1 MFKEYYLIMTWDDEG
16 FLISKNKYSENSLI
30 VEIFT
35 KNHGKTSGIIFGG
48 TSRKI
53 KNYLQL
59 GNQLHVNYSS
69 KTENKIGN
77 FKIEILKAYTP
88 VFFDHYRK
96 LLCIFSAFQ
105 LIKILTA
112 ESQKNLKIYSLIKI
126 FYTFLEK
133 ENWIKNYIFW
143 ELEFFKVIGYDLGLK
158 NLVKKELINNEV
170 KYFVKSTKENKIVPN
185 FLIDNN
191 QEFLNEE
198 ILIDGLMLVGD
209 YLEKSILKPNNINY
223 PLNRLR
229 FLNTFKLSI

>member
-1 MFKEYYLIMTWDDEG
+1 MTWDDEG
-16 FLISKNKYSENSLI
+16 FLISKNKYSENSII

-35 KNHGKTSGIIFGG
+35 KSHGKTSGIIFGG

-59 GNQLHVNYSS
+59 GNLLHVNYSS

-77 FKIEILKAYTP
+77 FKIELLKAYAP
-88 VFFDHYRK
+88 IFFNNYRK

-112 ESQKNLKIYSLIKI
+112 ESQKNINIYSLIEN
-126 FYTFLEK
+126 FYILLKK
-133 ENWIKNYIFW
+133 ENWIRNYIFW
-143 ELEFFKVIGYDLGLK
+143 ELELFKIIGYDLELK

-170 KYFVKSTKENKIVPN
+170 KYLVKSTKEKKIVPN

-191 QEFLNEE
+191 QDFLNEE
-198 ILIDGLMLVGD
+198 ILIDGLRLVGD
-209 YLEKSILKPNNINY
+209 YLEKSILRPNNINY
-223 PLNRLR
+223 PLSRLR
-229 FLNTFKLSI
+229 FLNTFK

>member
-1 MFKEYYLIMTWDDEG
+1 MTWDDEG

-35 KNHGKTSGIIFGG
+35 KNYGKVSGIIFGG

-77 FKIEILKAYTP
+77 FKIELLKAYAP
-88 VFFDHYRK
+88 IFFDNYRK

-112 ESQKNLKIYSLIKI
+112 ESQKNIKIYELIEN
-126 FYTFLEK
+126 FYILLKK
-133 ENWIKNYIFW
+133 ESWIKNYIFW
-143 ELEFFKVIGYDLGLK
+143 ELELFKIIGYDLELK

-170 KYFVKSTKENKIVPN
+170 KYLVKSTKENKIVPN

-191 QEFLNEE
+191 QDFLNEE
-198 ILIDGLMLVGD
+198 ILIDGLRLVGD
-209 YLEKSILKPNNINY
+209 YLEKSILRPNNINY
-223 PLNRLR
+223 PLSRLR
-229 FLNTFKLSI
+229 FLNTFK

>member
-1 MFKEYYLIMTWDDEG
+1 MTWDDEG

-35 KNHGKTSGIIFGG
+35 KKHGKTSGIIFGG

-88 VFFDHYRK
+88 IFFDNYRK

-112 ESQKNLKIYSLIKI
+112 ESQINLKIYGLIEK
-126 FYTFLEK
+126 FYILLKK
-133 ENWIKNYIFW
+133 ENWIRNYIFW
-143 ELEFFKVIGYDLGLK
+143 ELELFKVIGYDLELK

-170 KYFVKSTKENKIVPN
+170 KYLVKSTKENKIVPN

-191 QEFLNEE
+191 QDFLNEE
-198 ILIDGLMLVGD
+198 ILIDGLRLVGD
-209 YLEKSILKPNNINY
+209 YLEKSILRPNNINY

-229 FLNTFKLSI
+229 FLNTFK

>member
-77 FKIEILKAYTP
+77 FKIELLKAYAP
-88 VFFDHYRK
+88 IFFNNYRK

-112 ESQKNLKIYSLIKI
+112 ESQKNIKIYGLIEN
-126 FYTFLEK
+126 FYILLKK

-143 ELEFFKVIGYDLGLK
+143 ELELFKVIGYDLELK

-170 KYFVKSTKENKIVPN
+170 KYLVKSTKEKKIVPN

-191 QEFLNEE
+191 QDFLNEE
-198 ILIDGLMLVGD
+198 ILIDGLRLVGD
-209 YLEKSILKPNNINY
+209 YLEKSILRPNNINY
-223 PLNRLR
+223 PLSRLR
-229 FLNTFKLSI
+229 FLNTFK

>member
-1 MFKEYYLIMTWDDEG
+1 MTWDDEG

-35 KNHGKTSGIIFGG
+35 KNYGKVSGIIFGG

-59 GNQLHVNYSS
+59 GNQLYVNYSS

-88 VFFDHYRK
+88 VFFDNYRK

-112 ESQKNLKIYSLIKI
+112 ESQKNLKIYSLIKN
-126 FYTFLEK
+126 FYILLK
-133 ENWIKNYIFW
+133 NKNWIRDYIFW
-143 ELEFFKVIGYDLGLK
+143 ELELFKVIGYDLELK

-170 KYFVKSTKENKIVPN
+170 KYLVKSTNKNKIVPN

-191 QEFLNEE
+191 QDFLNEE
-198 ILIDGLMLVGD
+198 ILIDGLRLVGE

-229 FLNTFKLSI
+229 FLNTFK

>member
-1 MFKEYYLIMTWDDEG
+1 MTWDDEG

-35 KNHGKTSGIIFGG
+35 KNYGKVSGIIFGG

-77 FKIEILKAYTP
+77 FKIELLKAYAP
-88 VFFDHYRK
+88 IFFNNYRK

-112 ESQKNLKIYSLIKI
+112 ESQKNINIYSLIEN
-126 FYTFLEK
+126 FYILLKK
-133 ENWIKNYIFW
+133 ENWIRNYIFW
-143 ELEFFKVIGYDLGLK
+143 ELELFKIIGYDLELK

-170 KYFVKSTKENKIVPN
+170 KYLVKSTKEKKIVPN

-191 QEFLNEE
+191 QDFLNEE
-198 ILIDGLMLVGD
+198 ILIDGLRLVGD
-209 YLEKSILKPNNINY
+209 YLEKSILRPNNINY
-223 PLNRLR
+223 PLSRLR
-229 FLNTFKLSI
+229 FLNTFK

>member
-1 MFKEYYLIMTWDDEG
+1 MTWDDEG
-16 FLISKNKYSENSLI
+16 FLISKNRYSENSLI

-48 TSRKI
+48 TSKKI

-77 FKIEILKAYTP
+77 FKIEILNAYTP
-88 VFFDHYRK
+88 IFFNNYRK

-112 ESQKNLKIYSLIKI
+112 ESQKNLKIYGLIEN
-126 FYTFLEK
+126 FYILLK
-133 ENWIKNYIFW
+133 KANWIRNYIFW
-143 ELEFFKVIGYDLGLK
+143 ELELFKVIGYDLELK

-170 KYFVKSTKENKIVPN
+170 KYLVKSTKEKKIVPN

-191 QEFLNEE
+191 QDFLNEE
-198 ILIDGLMLVGD
+198 ILIDGLRLVGD
-209 YLEKSILKPNNINY
+209 YLEKSILRPNNINY
-223 PLNRLR
+223 PLSRLR
-229 FLNTFKLSI
+229 FLNTFK

>member
-35 KNHGKTSGIIFGG
+35 KNYGKVSGIIFGG

-59 GNQLHVNYSS
+59 GNQLYVNYSS
-69 KTENKIGN
+69 KTENRIGN
-77 FKIEILKAYTP
+77 FKVEILKAYTP
-88 VFFDHYRK
+88 VFFDNYRK

-112 ESQKNLKIYSLIKI
+112 ESQKNLKIYSLIKN

-143 ELEFFKVIGYDLGLK
+143 ELEFFKVIGYDLELK
-158 NLVKKELINNEV
+158 NLVKKELVNNEV

-191 QEFLNEE
+191 QDFLNEE
-198 ILIDGLMLVGD
+198 ILIDGLRLVGD

-229 FLNTFKLSI
+229 FLNTFK

>member
-1 MFKEYYLIMTWDDEG
+1 MTWDDEG

-77 FKIEILKAYTP
+77 FKIELLKAYAP
-88 VFFDHYRK
+88 IFFNNYRK
-96 LLCIFSAFQ
+96 LLCIFSALQ

-112 ESQKNLKIYSLIKI
+112 ESQKNIKIYGLIEN
-126 FYTFLEK
+126 FYILLKK
-133 ENWIKNYIFW
+133 ENWIRNYIFW
-143 ELEFFKVIGYDLGLK
+143 ELELFKIIGYDHELK
-158 NLVKKELINNEV
+158 NLIKKELINNEV
-170 KYFVKSTKENKIVPN
+170 KYLVKSTKEKKIVPN

-191 QEFLNEE
+191 QDFLNEE
-198 ILIDGLMLVGD
+198 ILIDGLRLVGD
-209 YLEKSILKPNNINY
+209 YLEKSILRPNNINY
-223 PLNRLR
+223 PLSRLR
-229 FLNTFKLSI
+229 FLNTFK

>member
-1 MFKEYYLIMTWDDEG
+1 MIWDDEG

-48 TSRKI
+48 TSKKI

-59 GNQLHVNYSS
+59 GNQLYVNYSS

-88 VFFDHYRK
+88 IFFDNYRK

-112 ESQKNLKIYSLIKI
+112 ESQKNLKIYGLIEN
-126 FYTFLEK
+126 FYFLLKK
-133 ENWIKNYIFW
+133 ENWIRNYIFW
-143 ELEFFKVIGYDLGLK
+143 ELELFKVIGYDLELK

-170 KYFVKSTKENKIVPN
+170 KYLVKSTKGNKIVPN

-191 QEFLNEE
+191 QDFLNEE
-198 ILIDGLMLVGD
+198 ILIDGLRLVGD

-229 FLNTFKLSI
+229 FLNTFKESI

>member
-35 KNHGKTSGIIFGG
+35 KNYGKVSGIIFGG

-59 GNQLHVNYSS
+59 GNQLYVNYSS

-88 VFFDHYRK
+88 VFFDNYRK

-112 ESQKNLKIYSLIKI
+112 ESQKNLKIYSLIKN
-126 FYTFLEK
+126 FYIFLEK

-143 ELEFFKVIGYDLGLK
+143 ELEFFKVIGYDLELK

-191 QEFLNEE
+191 QDFLNEE
-198 ILIDGLMLVGD
+198 ILIDGLRLVGD

-229 FLNTFKLSI
+229 FLNTFK

>member
-1 MFKEYYLIMTWDDEG
+1 MFEEYYLIMTWDDEG

-35 KNHGKTSGIIFGG
+35 KNYGKVSGIIFGG

-59 GNQLHVNYSS
+59 GNQLYVNYSS

-77 FKIEILKAYTP
+77 FKIEILKAYAP
-88 VFFDHYRK
+88 IFFDNYRK

-112 ESQKNLKIYSLIKI
+112 ESQKNLKIYNLIKN
-126 FYTFLEK
+126 FYTFLEN
-133 ENWIKNYIFW
+133 ENWIKDYIFW
-143 ELEFFKVIGYDLGLK
+143 ELEFFKVIGYDLELK

-170 KYFVKSTKENKIVPN
+170 KYIVKSTKENKIVPN

-191 QEFLNEE
+191 QDFLNEE
-198 ILIDGLMLVGD
+198 ILIDGLRLVGD
-209 YLEKSILKPNNINY
+209 YLKKSILEPNNISY

-229 FLNTFKLSI
+229 FLNTFK

>member
-35 KNHGKTSGIIFGG
+35 KNHGKTSGMIFGG

-77 FKIEILKAYTP
+77 FKIELLKAYAP
-88 VFFDHYRK
+88 IFFNNYRK

-112 ESQKNLKIYSLIKI
+112 ESQKNIKIYELIEN
-126 FYTFLEK
+126 FYILLKK

-143 ELEFFKVIGYDLGLK
+143 ELELFKIIGYDLELK

-170 KYFVKSTKENKIVPN
+170 KYLVKSTKENKIVPN
-185 FLIDNN
+185 FLIDDN
-191 QEFLNEE
+191 QDFLSEE
-198 ILIDGLMLVGD
+198 ILIDGLRLVGD
-209 YLEKSILKPNNINY
+209 YLEKSILRPNNINY
-223 PLNRLR
+223 PLSRLR
-229 FLNTFKLSI
+229 FLNTFK

>member
-35 KNHGKTSGIIFGG
+35 KNYGKVSGIIFGG

-59 GNQLHVNYSS
+59 GNQLYVNYSS

-88 VFFDHYRK
+88 VFFDNYRK

-112 ESQKNLKIYSLIKI
+112 ESQKNLKIYNLIKNFYI
-126 FYTFLEK
+126 FLKK

-143 ELEFFKVIGYDLGLK
+143 ELEFFKVIGYDLELK

-191 QEFLNEE
+191 QDFLNEE
-198 ILIDGLMLVGD
+198 ILIDGLRLVGD

-229 FLNTFKLSI
+229 FLNTFK

>member
-88 VFFDHYRK
+88 IFFDNYRK
-96 LLCIFSAFQ
+96 LLCISSAFQ

-112 ESQKNLKIYSLIKI
+112 ESQKNLKVYDLIEN
-126 FYTFLEK
+126 FYILLKK

-143 ELEFFKVIGYDLGLK
+143 ELELFKVIGYDLELK
-158 NLVKKELINNEV
+158 NLVKRELINNEV
-170 KYFVKSTKENKIVPN
+170 KYLVKSTKENKIVPN
-185 FLIDNN
+185 FLIDNK
-191 QEFLNEE
+191 QDYLNEE
-198 ILIDGLMLVGD
+198 ILIDGLRLVGD

-229 FLNTFKLSI
+229 FLNTFK

>member
-1 MFKEYYLIMTWDDEG
+1 MSKEYYLIMTWDDEG
-16 FLISKNKYSENSLI
+16 FLISKNKYNENSLI

-35 KNHGKTSGIIFGG
+35 KNYGKVSGIIFGG

-59 GNQLHVNYSS
+59 GNQLYVNYSS
-69 KTENKIGN
+69 KTENRIGN

-88 VFFDHYRK
+88 VFFDNYRK

-112 ESQKNLKIYSLIKI
+112 ESQKNLKIYSLIKN

-143 ELEFFKVIGYDLGLK
+143 ELEFFKVIGYDLELK

-191 QEFLNEE
+191 QDFLNEE
-198 ILIDGLMLVGD
+198 ILIDGLRLVGD

-229 FLNTFKLSI
+229 FLNTFK

>member
-1 MFKEYYLIMTWDDEG
+1 MTWDDEG

-35 KNHGKTSGIIFGG
+35 KNYGKVSGIIFGG

-77 FKIEILKAYTP
+77 FKIELIKAYAP
-88 VFFDHYRK
+88 IFFDNYRK

-112 ESQKNLKIYSLIKI
+112 ESQKNIKIYGLIEN
-126 FYTFLEK
+126 FYILLKK
-133 ENWIKNYIFW
+133 ENWIRNYIFW
-143 ELEFFKVIGYDLGLK
+143 ELELFKIIGYDLELK

-170 KYFVKSTKENKIVPN
+170 KYLVKSTKENKIVPN
-185 FLIDNN
+185 FLIDDN
-191 QEFLNEE
+191 QDFLNEE
-198 ILIDGLMLVGD
+198 ILIDGLRLVGD
-209 YLEKSILKPNNINY
+209 YLEKSILRPNNINY
-223 PLNRLR
+223 PLSRLR
-229 FLNTFKLSI
+229 FLNTFK

>member
-1 MFKEYYLIMTWDDEG
+1 MTWDDEG

-35 KNHGKTSGIIFGG
+35 KNYGKVSGIIFGG

-59 GNQLHVNYSS
+59 GNQLYVNYSS

-88 VFFDHYRK
+88 VFFDNYRK

-112 ESQKNLKIYSLIKI
+112 ESQKNLKIYSLIKN

-143 ELEFFKVIGYDLGLK
+143 ELEFFKVIGYDLELK
-158 NLVKKELINNEV
+158 NLVKKELINDEV
-170 KYFVKSTKENKIVPN
+170 KYFVKSPKENKIVPN

-191 QEFLNEE
+191 QDFLNEE
-198 ILIDGLMLVGD
+198 ILIDGLRLVGD

-229 FLNTFKLSI
+229 FLNTLK

>member
-1 MFKEYYLIMTWDDEG
+1 MFEEYYLIMTWDDEG

-35 KNHGKTSGIIFGG
+35 KNYGKVPGIIFGG

-59 GNQLHVNYSS
+59 GNQLYVNYSS

-88 VFFDHYRK
+88 IFFDNYRK

-112 ESQKNLKIYSLIKI
+112 ESQKNLKIYSLIKN
-126 FYTFLEK
+126 FYSFLKK

-143 ELEFFKVIGYDLGLK
+143 ELEFFKVIGYDLELK

-170 KYFVKSTKENKIVPN
+170 KYIVKSTKENKIVPN

-191 QEFLNEE
+191 QDFLNEE
-198 ILIDGLMLVGD
+198 ILIDGLRLVGD

-229 FLNTFKLSI
+229 FLNTFK

>member
-1 MFKEYYLIMTWDDEG
+1 MTWDDEG

-35 KNHGKTSGIIFGG
+35 KNHGKTSGVIFGG

-77 FKIEILKAYTP
+77 FKIELLKAYAP
-88 VFFDHYRK
+88 IFFNNYRK

-112 ESQKNLKIYSLIKI
+112 ESQKNIKIYGLIEN
-126 FYTFLEK
+126 FYILLKK
-133 ENWIKNYIFW
+133 ESWIKNYIFW
-143 ELEFFKVIGYDLGLK
+143 ELELFKIIGYDLELK

-170 KYFVKSTKENKIVPN
+170 KYLVKSTKENKIVPN

-191 QEFLNEE
+191 QDFLNEE
-198 ILIDGLMLVGD
+198 ILINGLKLVGD
-209 YLEKSILKPNNINY
+209 YLEKSILRPNNINY
-223 PLNRLR
+223 PLSRLR
-229 FLNTFKLSI
+229 FLNTFK

>member
-77 FKIEILKAYTP
+77 FKIELLKAYAP
-88 VFFDHYRK
+88 IFFNNYRK
-96 LLCIFSAFQ
+96 LLCIFSALQ

-112 ESQKNLKIYSLIKI
+112 ESQKNIKIYELIEN
-126 FYTFLEK
+126 FYILLKK
-133 ENWIKNYIFW
+133 ESWIKNYIFW
-143 ELEFFKVIGYDLGLK
+143 ELELFKIIGYDLELK

-170 KYFVKSTKENKIVPN
+170 KYLVKSTKENKIVPN
-185 FLIDNN
+185 FLIDDN
-191 QEFLNEE
+191 QDFLNEE
-198 ILIDGLMLVGD
+198 ILIDGLRLVGD
-209 YLEKSILKPNNINY
+209 YLEKSILRPNNINY
-223 PLNRLR
+223 PLSRLR
-229 FLNTFKLSI
+229 FLNTFK

>member
-88 VFFDHYRK
+88 IFFDNYRK

-112 ESQKNLKIYSLIKI
+112 ESQKNLKVYDLIEN
-126 FYTFLEK
+126 FYILLKK
-133 ENWIKNYIFW
+133 ENWIRNYIFW
-143 ELEFFKVIGYDLGLK
+143 ELELFKVIGYDLELK

-170 KYFVKSTKENKIVPN
+170 KYLVKSTKENKIVPN
-185 FLIDNN
+185 FLIDSK
-191 QEFLNEE
+191 QDCLNEE
-198 ILIDGLMLVGD
+198 ILIDGLRLVGD

-229 FLNTFKLSI
+229 FLNTFK

>member
-69 KTENKIGN
+69 KTENKLGS
-77 FKIEILKAYTP
+77 FKIELLKAYAP
-88 VFFDHYRK
+88 IFFNNYRK

-112 ESQKNLKIYSLIKI
+112 ESQKNIKIYGLIEN
-126 FYTFLEK
+126 FYILLKK
-133 ENWIKNYIFW
+133 ENWIRNYIFW
-143 ELEFFKVIGYDLGLK
+143 ELELFKIIGYDLELK

-170 KYFVKSTKENKIVPN
+170 KYLVKSTKEKKIVPN

-191 QEFLNEE
+191 QDFLNEE
-198 ILIDGLMLVGD
+198 ILIDGLRLVGD
-209 YLEKSILKPNNINY
+209 YLEKSILRPNNINY

-229 FLNTFKLSI
+229 FLNTFK

>member
-35 KNHGKTSGIIFGG
+35 KNYGKVSGIIFGG

-59 GNQLHVNYSS
+59 GNQLYVNYSS

-88 VFFDHYRK
+88 VFFDNYRK

-112 ESQKNLKIYSLIKI
+112 ESQKNLKIYSLIKN

-143 ELEFFKVIGYDLGLK
+143 ELEFFKIIGYDLELK
-158 NLVKKELINNEV
+158 NLVKKKLINNEV
-170 KYFVKSTKENKIVPN
+170 KYFVESSKENKIVPN

-191 QEFLNEE
+191 QDFLNEE
-198 ILIDGLMLVGD
+198 ILIDGLRLVGD
-209 YLEKSILKPNNINY
+209 YLEKSILRPNNINY

-229 FLNTFKLSI
+229 FLNTLK

>member
-77 FKIEILKAYTP
+77 FKIELLKAYAP
-88 VFFDHYRK
+88 IFFNNYRK
-96 LLCIFSAFQ
+96 LLCIFSALQ

-112 ESQKNLKIYSLIKI
+112 ESQKNIKIYGLIEN
-126 FYTFLEK
+126 FYILLKK
-133 ENWIKNYIFW
+133 ENWIRNYIFW
-143 ELEFFKVIGYDLGLK
+143 ELELFKIIGYDLELK

-170 KYFVKSTKENKIVPN
+170 KYLVKSTKEKKIVPN

-191 QEFLNEE
+191 QDFSNEE
-198 ILIDGLMLVGD
+198 ILIDGLRLVGD
-209 YLEKSILKPNNINY
+209 YLEKSILRPNNINY
-223 PLNRLR
+223 PLSRLR
-229 FLNTFKLSI
+229 FLNTFK

>member
-59 GNQLHVNYSS
+59 GNQLYVNYSS

-88 VFFDHYRK
+88 VFFDNYRK

-112 ESQKNLKIYSLIKI
+112 ESQKNLKIYSLIKN

-143 ELEFFKVIGYDLGLK
+143 ELEFFKVIGYDLELK

-191 QEFLNEE
+191 QDFLNEE
-198 ILIDGLMLVGD
+198 ILIDGLRLVGD

-229 FLNTFKLSI
+229 FLNTFK

>member
-1 MFKEYYLIMTWDDEG
+1 MTWDDEG

-53 KNYLQL
+53 KNYLQI

-88 VFFDHYRK
+88 IFFDNYRK

-112 ESQKNLKIYSLIKI
+112 ESQKNFKIYGLIEK
-126 FYTFLEK
+126 FYILLK
-133 ENWIKNYIFW
+133 NENWIRNYIFW
-143 ELEFFKVIGYDLGLK
+143 ELELFKVIGYDLELK
-158 NLVKKELINNEV
+158 NLVKKELINNEI
-170 KYFVKSTKENKIVPN
+170 KYLVKSTKENKIVPN
-185 FLIDNN
+185 FLIEDNQN
-191 QEFLNEE
+191 FLNED
-198 ILIDGLMLVGD
+198 ILIDGLRLVGD

-229 FLNTFKLSI
+229 FLNTFK

>member
-16 FLISKNKYSENSLI
+16 FLISKNKYNENSLI

-35 KNHGKTSGIIFGG
+35 KNYGKVSGIIFGG

-59 GNQLHVNYSS
+59 GNQLYVNYSS

-88 VFFDHYRK
+88 VFFDNYRK

-112 ESQKNLKIYSLIKI
+112 ESQKNLKIYSLIKN
-126 FYTFLEK
+126 FYTFLKK

-143 ELEFFKVIGYDLGLK
+143 ELEFFKVIGYDLELK
-158 NLVKKELINNEV
+158 NLVKKELVNNEV

-191 QEFLNEE
+191 QDFLNEE
-198 ILIDGLMLVGD
+198 ILIDGLRLVGD

-229 FLNTFKLSI
+229 FLNTFK

>member
-35 KNHGKTSGIIFGG
+35 KNYGKVSGIIFGG

-59 GNQLHVNYSS
+59 GNQLYVNYSS

-88 VFFDHYRK
+88 VFFDNYRK

-112 ESQKNLKIYSLIKI
+112 ESQKNLKIYTLIKN

-143 ELEFFKVIGYDLGLK
+143 ELEFFKVIGYDLELK
-158 NLVKKELINNEV
+158 NLVKKELVNNEV

-191 QEFLNEE
+191 QDFLNEE
-198 ILIDGLMLVGD
+198 ILIDGLRLVGD

-229 FLNTFKLSI
+229 FLNTFK

>member
-1 MFKEYYLIMTWDDEG
+1 MTWDDEG

-35 KNHGKTSGIIFGG
+35 KNYGKVSGIIFGG

-77 FKIEILKAYTP
+77 FKIELLKAYAP
-88 VFFDHYRK
+88 IFFDNYRK

-112 ESQKNLKIYSLIKI
+112 ESQKNIKIYELIEN
-126 FYTFLEK
+126 FYILLKK
-133 ENWIKNYIFW
+133 ESWIKNYIFW
-143 ELEFFKVIGYDLGLK
+143 ELELFKIIGYDLELK
-158 NLVKKELINNEV
+158 NLVKKELINNEI
-170 KYFVKSTKENKIVPN
+170 KYLVKSTKEKKIVPN

-191 QEFLNEE
+191 QDFLNEE
-198 ILIDGLMLVGD
+198 ILIDGLRLVGD
-209 YLEKSILKPNNINY
+209 YLEKSILRPNNINY
-223 PLNRLR
+223 PLSRLR
-229 FLNTFKLSI
+229 FLNTFK

>member
-35 KNHGKTSGIIFGG
+35 KNHGKTCGIIFGG

-77 FKIEILKAYTP
+77 FKIELLKAYAP
-88 VFFDHYRK
+88 IFFNNYRK

-112 ESQKNLKIYSLIKI
+112 ESQKNIKIYGLIEN
-126 FYTFLEK
+126 FYILLK
-133 ENWIKNYIFW
+133 EESWIKNYIFW
-143 ELEFFKVIGYDLGLK
+143 ELELFKIIGYDLELK

-170 KYFVKSTKENKIVPN
+170 KYLVKSTKEKKIVPN

-191 QEFLNEE
+191 QDFLNEE
-198 ILIDGLMLVGD
+198 ILIDGLRLVGD
-209 YLEKSILKPNNINY
+209 YLEKSILRPNNINY
-223 PLNRLR
+223 PLSRLR
-229 FLNTFKLSI
+229 FLNTFK

>member
-35 KNHGKTSGIIFGG
+35 KNYGKVSGIIFGG

-59 GNQLHVNYSS
+59 GNQLYVNYSS

-88 VFFDHYRK
+88 VFFDNYRK

-112 ESQKNLKIYSLIKI
+112 ESQKNLKVYSLIKN

-143 ELEFFKVIGYDLGLK
+143 ELEFFKVIGYDLELK

-191 QEFLNEE
+191 QDFLNEE
-198 ILIDGLMLVGD
+198 ILIDGLRLVGD

-229 FLNTFKLSI
+229 FLNTFK

>member
-1 MFKEYYLIMTWDDEG
+1 MSKEYYLIMTWDDEG
-16 FLISKNKYSENSLI
+16 FLISKNKYNENSLI

-35 KNHGKTSGIIFGG
+35 KNYGKVSGIIFGG

-59 GNQLHVNYSS
+59 GNQLYVNYSS

-88 VFFDHYRK
+88 VFFDNYRK

-112 ESQKNLKIYSLIKI
+112 ESQKNLKIYSLIKN
-126 FYTFLEK
+126 FYTFLKK

-143 ELEFFKVIGYDLGLK
+143 ELEFFKVIGYDLELK

-191 QEFLNEE
+191 QDFLNEE
-198 ILIDGLMLVGD
+198 ILIDGLRLVGD

-229 FLNTFKLSI
+229 FLNTFK

>member
-1 MFKEYYLIMTWDDEG
+1 MTWDDEG

-35 KNHGKTSGIIFGG
+35 KNHGKTSGVIFGG

-77 FKIEILKAYTP
+77 FKIELLKAYAP
-88 VFFDHYRK
+88 IFFNNYRK

-112 ESQKNLKIYSLIKI
+112 EFQKNIKIYGLIEN
-126 FYTFLEK
+126 FYILLK
-133 ENWIKNYIFW
+133 KDNWIRNYIFW
-143 ELEFFKVIGYDLGLK
+143 ELELFKIIGYDLELK
-158 NLVKKELINNEV
+158 KFSKKRT
-170 KYFVKSTKENKIVPN
+170 Y
-185 FLIDNN
+185 
-191 QEFLNEE
+191 
-198 ILIDGLMLVGD
+198 
-209 YLEKSILKPNNINY
+209 
-223 PLNRLR
+223 
-229 FLNTFKLSI
+229 

>member
-35 KNHGKTSGIIFGG
+35 KNHGKTCGIIFGG

-77 FKIEILKAYTP
+77 FKIELLKAYAP
-88 VFFDHYRK
+88 IFFNNYRK
-96 LLCIFSAFQ
+96 LLCIFSALQ

-112 ESQKNLKIYSLIKI
+112 ESQKNIKIYGLIEN
-126 FYTFLEK
+126 FYILLKK
-133 ENWIKNYIFW
+133 ENWIRNYIFW
-143 ELEFFKVIGYDLGLK
+143 ELELFKIIGYDLELK

-170 KYFVKSTKENKIVPN
+170 KYLVKSTKEKKIVPN

-191 QEFLNEE
+191 QDFLNEE
-198 ILIDGLMLVGD
+198 ILIDGLRLVGD
-209 YLEKSILKPNNINY
+209 YLEKSILRPNNINY
-223 PLNRLR
+223 PLSRLR
-229 FLNTFKLSI
+229 FLNTFK

>member
-48 TSRKI
+48 TSKKI

-69 KTENKIGN
+69 KTENKLGN
-77 FKIEILKAYTP
+77 FKIELLKAYAP
-88 VFFDHYRK
+88 IFFNNYRK

-112 ESQKNLKIYSLIKI
+112 ESQKNIKIYGLIEN
-126 FYTFLEK
+126 FYILLKK
-133 ENWIKNYIFW
+133 ENWIRNYIFW
-143 ELEFFKVIGYDLGLK
+143 ELELFKIIGYDLELK

-170 KYFVKSTKENKIVPN
+170 KYLVKSTKEKKIVPN

-191 QEFLNEE
+191 QDFLNEE
-198 ILIDGLMLVGD
+198 ILIDGLRLVGD
-209 YLEKSILKPNNINY
+209 YLEKSILRPNNINY
-223 PLNRLR
+223 PLSRLR
-229 FLNTFKLSI
+229 FLNTFK